1 MQSLNVKVPSST
13 GKMLA
18 ATIDRP
24 ESPAQ
29 AYAIFAHCFAGSR
42 HTPGASR
49 ISKRLTEHGIATL
62 RFDFPGL
69 GQSEGE
75 FKDTTFSQNVD
86 DIVAVAQWMEEH
98 FTAPQLIM
106 GHSLGG
112 AATLKA
118 ATRPELKDMV
128 KCVATVGAPFDPA
141 HSVLH
146 YADKI
151 GEADANGSVPVIL
164 GGRELVI
171 SREFLEDL
179 AVTNPETY
187 LPTMRKPLLLVHSP
201 IDVTVGIDN
210 AQTIFQ
216 LTRYPKS
223 LMALDKA
230 DHLLTRSGTAQRAA
244 DIIGSWAQQYIV
256 PEFVPEETG
265 DSNAISYAA
274 RGTKYGDVVR
284 TSNTAITTDRAKN
297 AGGKGQ
303 GVTST
308 GLYMSALAASSSQA
322 VREAAKGM
330 PLDDVR
336 IEITHGQGNEFVRE
350 ITLYGDLTDEQ
361 AETLRAAGAAST
373 VDGYVAANQIETTVA
388 VASVAER
395 RAANKAAGKAHVA
408 AGNLVGKRERKAR
421 AGK

>member
-13 GKMLA
+13 GTMLA

-24 ESPAQ
+24 DAPAQ

-42 HTPGASR
+42 HTPAASR

-75 FKDTTFSQNVD
+75 FKDTSFTQNVD
-86 DIVAVAQWMEEH
+86 DIVAVAQWMDEH

-112 AATLKA
+112 AATLQA
-118 ATRPELKDMV
+118 ATRPELKKMI
-128 KCVATVGAPFDPA
+128 KCVATIGAPFDPA

-151 GEADANGSVPVIL
+151 GEADTNGSVPVML
-164 GGRELVI
+164 GGRELII

-187 LPTMRKPLLLVHSP
+187 LPKLRKPLLLVHSP
-201 IDVTVGIDN
+201 TDVTVGIDN

-230 DHLLTRSGTAQRAA
+230 DHLLTREGTAQRAA
-244 DIIGSWAQQYIV
+244 DIIGSWARQYIV
-256 PEFVPEETG
+256 PEFIAEDTG
-265 DSNAISYAA
+265 DTNAISYTA

-284 TSNTAITTDRAKN
+284 TSGRAITTDRPKN
-297 AGGKGQ
+297 SGGKGQ
-303 GVTST
+303 GVTTT
-308 GLYMSALAASSSQA
+308 GLFMSALATSCSQA

-330 PLDDVR
+330 SLDDVR
-336 IEITHGQGNEFVRE
+336 VEVTHNGDGTFTRE
-350 ITLYGDLTDEQ
+350 ITLYGDLTPAQ

-373 VDGYVAANQIETTVA
+373 VDGYLATNDVATTVSTA
-388 VASVAER
+388 TIAER
-395 RAANKAAGKAHVA
+395 RANNRAAGKAHIS
-408 AGNLVGKRERKAR
+408 KR
-421 AGK
+421 

>member
-1 MQSLNVKVPSST
+1 MKSLNLKVPSST
-13 GKMLA
+13 GLTLT
-18 ATIDRP
+18 ATMDRP
-24 ESPAQ
+24 DGPAK

-69 GQSEGE
+69 GQSEGD
-75 FKDTTFSQNVD
+75 FAQTSFSQNVD
-86 DIVAVAQWMEEH
+86 DIVAVAQWMDTH

-112 AATLKA
+112 AAVLKA
-118 ATRPELKDMV
+118 ATRPELKKML
-128 KCVATVGAPFDPA
+128 KMVATVGAPFDPA

-151 GEADANGSVPVIL
+151 GEADANGSVHVTL

-171 SREFLEDL
+171 SRHFLEDL
-179 AVTNPETY
+179 AETNPEEY
-187 LPTMRKPLLLVHSP
+187 LGKVRKPLLLVHSP

-230 DHLLTRSGTAQRAA
+230 DHLLTRQGTAQRAA

-256 PEFVPEETG
+256 PEFTPEPTG
-265 DSNAISYAA
+265 DSNAISYSA

-284 TSNTAITTDRAKN
+284 TSGREITTDRAKN

-308 GLYMSALAASSSQA
+308 GLFMSALAVSCSQA
-322 VREAAKGM
+322 IRIAAKGM

-336 IEITHGQGNEFVRE
+336 VEVTHDADTTFTRH
-350 ITLYGDLTDEQ
+350 ITLYGDLTGEQ
-361 AETLRAAGAAST
+361 VETLRAAGAAST
-373 VDGYVAANQIETTVA
+373 VDGYVAAGDITTTVDTA
-388 VASVAER
+388 TVEQR
-395 RAANKAAGKAHVA
+395 
-408 AGNLVGKRERKAR
+408 RERDR
-421 AGK
+421 QR

>member
-1 MQSLNVKVPSST
+1 MKSLNLKVPSST
-13 GKMLA
+13 GLQLA
-18 ATIDRP
+18 ATMDRP
-24 ESPAQ
+24 DGPAK

-75 FKDTTFSQNVD
+75 FADTSFSQNVD
-86 DIVAVAQWMEEH
+86 DIVAVAQWMDEH

-112 AATLKA
+112 AAVLKA
-118 ATRPELKDMV
+118 ATRPELKKML
-128 KCVATVGAPFDPA
+128 KMVATVGAPFDPA

-151 GEADANGSVPVIL
+151 GEADANGSVHVTL

-171 SREFLEDL
+171 SRHFLEDL
-179 AVTNPETY
+179 AETNPEEY
-187 LPTMRKPLLLVHSP
+187 LGKVRKPLLVVHSP

-230 DHLLTRSGTAQRAA
+230 DHLLTRQGTAQRAA

-256 PEFVPEETG
+256 PEFTPEPTG
-265 DSNAISYAA
+265 DSNAISYSA

-284 TSNTAITTDRAKN
+284 TSGREITTDRAKN

-308 GLYMSALAASSSQA
+308 GLFMSALAVSCSQA
-322 VREAAKGM
+322 IRIAAKGM

-336 IEITHGQGNEFVRE
+336 VEVTHDADTTFTRH
-350 ITLYGDLTDEQ
+350 ITLYGDLTNEQ
-361 AETLRAAGAAST
+361 VETLRAAGAAST
-373 VDGYVAANQIETTVA
+373 VDGYVAANDITTTVDTA
-388 VASVAER
+388 TVEQR
-395 RAANKAAGKAHVA
+395 
-408 AGNLVGKRERKAR
+408 RERDKQR
-421 AGK
+421 

>member
-1 MQSLNVKVPSST
+1 MNVTVPSSK
-13 GKMLA
+13 GHMMA
-18 ATIDRP
+18 GTIDRP
-24 ESPAQ
+24 DGPAET
-29 AYAIFAHCFAGSR
+29 YAIFAHCFAGSR

-75 FKDTTFSQNVD
+75 FRDTSFSENVD
-86 DIVAVAQWMEEH
+86 DIVAAALWMEEH
-98 FTAPQLIM
+98 YKAPQLLM

-118 ATRPELKDMV
+118 ATRPELKKMI
-128 KCVATVGAPFDPA
+128 KAVATVGAPFDPA

-151 GEADANGSVPVIL
+151 GDADRDGSVPVIL
-164 GGRELVI
+164 GGRELII

-187 LPTMRKPLLLVHSP
+187 LPTLRKPLLLVHSP

-216 LTRYPKS
+216 LARYPKS
-223 LMALDKA
+223 LMSLDKA
-230 DHLLTRSGTAQRAA
+230 DHLLTRQGTAQRAA
-244 DIIGSWAQQYIV
+244 DIIGSWAKQFIEPY
-256 PEFVPEETG
+256 FVPVETT
-265 DSNAISYAA
+265 DTNAVSYSA

-284 TSNTAITTDRAKN
+284 TSNRAITTDRSKN
-297 AGGKGQ
+297 TGGKGQ

-308 GLYMSALAASSSQA
+308 GLYMSALAVSCSQA

-330 PLDDVR
+330 KLDDVR
-336 IEITHGQGNEFVRE
+336 VEVNHNGDGTFTRT
-350 ITLYGDLTDEQ
+350 ITLYGDLSDEQ
-361 AETLRAAGAAST
+361 VETLRAAGAAST
-373 VDGYVAANQIETTVA
+373 VDGYVEKGEIATVA
-388 VASVAER
+388 ETASLERRRRQNKLHRAER
-395 RAANKAAGKAHVA
+395 LGK
-408 AGNLVGKRERKAR
+408 
-421 AGK
+421 

>member
-1 MQSLNVKVPSST
+1 MQSLNVQVPSST
-13 GKMLA
+13 GTMLA

-24 ESPAQ
+24 DAPAQ

-75 FKDTTFSQNVD
+75 FAETSFSQNVD

-118 ATRPELKDMV
+118 ATRPELKKMI

-151 GEADANGSVPVIL
+151 GEADAHGQVPVVL
-164 GGRELVI
+164 GGRELII
-171 SREFLEDL
+171 SRGFLEDL
-179 AVTNPETY
+179 ADTNPETY
-187 LPTMRKPLLLVHSP
+187 LPTLRKPLLLVHSP
-201 IDVTVGIDN
+201 IDTTVGIDN

-230 DHLLTRSGTAQRAA
+230 DHLLTRQGTAQRAA
-244 DIIGSWAQQYIV
+244 DIIGSWAQQYIM
-256 PEFVPEETG
+256 PEFVPEVTG
-265 DSNAISYAA
+265 DSNAISYTA
-274 RGTKYGDVVR
+274 RGTKFGDVVR
-284 TSNTAITTDRAKN
+284 TSGQAITTDRTKN
-297 AGGKGQ
+297 DGGKGQ
-303 GVTST
+303 GVTTT
-308 GLYMSALAASSSQA
+308 GLFMSALAASSSQA
-322 VREAAKGM
+322 VRQAAKGM
-330 PLDDVR
+330 KLDDVR
-336 IEITHGQGNEFVRE
+336 VEVTHRPDNTFTRE
-350 ITLYGDLTDEQ
+350 ITLYGELTDEQ
-361 AETLRAAGAAST
+361 AEQLRRAGAAST
-373 VDGYVAANQIETTVA
+373 VDGYVASSEVATTVRTA
-388 VASVAER
+388 TIAER
-395 RAANKAAGKAHVA
+395 RAQNRASGTAHISA
-408 AGNLVGKRERKAR
+408 KRV
-421 AGK
+421 

>member
-1 MQSLNVKVPSST
+1 MKSLNLKVPSST
-13 GKMLA
+13 GLQLA
-18 ATIDRP
+18 ATMDRP
-24 ESPAQ
+24 DGPAK

-75 FKDTTFSQNVD
+75 FAETSFSQNVD

-112 AATLKA
+112 AAVLKA
-118 ATRPELKDMV
+118 ATRPELKKML
-128 KCVATVGAPFDPA
+128 KMVATVGAPFDPA

-151 GEADANGSVPVIL
+151 GEADANGSVHVTL

-171 SREFLEDL
+171 SRHFLEDL
-179 AVTNPETY
+179 AETNPEEY
-187 LPTMRKPLLLVHSP
+187 LGKVRKPLLVVHSP

-230 DHLLTRSGTAQRAA
+230 DHLLTRQGTAQRAA

-256 PEFVPEETG
+256 PEFTPEPTG
-265 DSNAISYAA
+265 DSNAISYSA

-284 TSNTAITTDRAKN
+284 TSGREITTDRAKN

-308 GLYMSALAASSSQA
+308 GLFMSALAVSCSQA
-322 VREAAKGM
+322 IRIAAKGM

-336 IEITHGQGNEFVRE
+336 VEVTHDADTTFTRH

-361 AETLRAAGAAST
+361 VEALRAAGAAST
-373 VDGYVAANQIETTVA
+373 VDGYVAANDITTTVDTA
-388 VASVAER
+388 TVEQR
-395 RAANKAAGKAHVA
+395 
-408 AGNLVGKRERKAR
+408 RERDKQR
-421 AGK
+421 

>member
-1 MQSLNVKVPSST
+1 MKSLNLKVPSST
-13 GKMLA
+13 GLQLA
-18 ATIDRP
+18 ATMDRP
-24 ESPAQ
+24 DGPAK

-75 FKDTTFSQNVD
+75 FAETSFSQNVD

-112 AATLKA
+112 AAVLKA
-118 ATRPELKDMV
+118 ATRPELKKML
-128 KCVATVGAPFDPA
+128 KMVATVGAPFDPA

-151 GEADANGSVPVIL
+151 GEADANGSVHVTL

-171 SREFLEDL
+171 SRHFLEDL
-179 AVTNPETY
+179 AETNPEEY
-187 LPTMRKPLLLVHSP
+187 LGKVRKPLLVVHSP

-230 DHLLTRSGTAQRAA
+230 DHLLTRQGTAQRAA

-256 PEFVPEETG
+256 PEFTPESTG
-265 DSNAISYAA
+265 DSNAISYSA

-284 TSNTAITTDRAKN
+284 TSGREITTDRAKN

-308 GLYMSALAASSSQA
+308 GLFMSALAVSCSQA
-322 VREAAKGM
+322 IRIAAKGM

-336 IEITHGQGNEFVRE
+336 VEVTHDADTTFTRH
-350 ITLYGDLTDEQ
+350 ITLYGDLTDDQ
-361 AETLRAAGAAST
+361 VETLRAAGAAST
-373 VDGYVAANQIETTVA
+373 VDGYVAANDITTTVDTA
-388 VASVAER
+388 TVEQR
-395 RAANKAAGKAHVA
+395 
-408 AGNLVGKRERKAR
+408 RERDKQR
-421 AGK
+421 

>member
-1 MQSLNVKVPSST
+1 MKSLNLKVPSST
-13 GKMLA
+13 GLQLA
-18 ATIDRP
+18 ATMDRP
-24 ESPAQ
+24 DGPAK

-75 FKDTTFSQNVD
+75 FAETSFSQNVD

-112 AATLKA
+112 AAVLKA
-118 ATRPELKDMV
+118 ATRPELKKML
-128 KCVATVGAPFDPA
+128 KMVATVGAPFDPA

-151 GEADANGSVPVIL
+151 GEADSNGSVHVTL

-171 SREFLEDL
+171 SRNFLEDL
-179 AVTNPETY
+179 AETNPEEY
-187 LPTMRKPLLLVHSP
+187 LGKVRKPLLVVHSP

-230 DHLLTRSGTAQRAA
+230 DHLLTRQGTAQRAA

-256 PEFVPEETG
+256 PEFTPEPTG
-265 DSNAISYAA
+265 DSNAISYSA

-284 TSNTAITTDRAKN
+284 TSGREITTDRAKN
-297 AGGKGQ
+297 ADGKGQ

-308 GLYMSALAASSSQA
+308 GLFMSALAVSCSQA
-322 VREAAKGM
+322 IRIAAKGM

-336 IEITHGQGNEFVRE
+336 VEVTHDADTTFTRH

-361 AETLRAAGAAST
+361 VETLRAAGAAST
-373 VDGYVAANQIETTVA
+373 VDGYVAANDITTTVDTA
-388 VASVAER
+388 TVEQR
-395 RAANKAAGKAHVA
+395 
-408 AGNLVGKRERKAR
+408 RERDKQR
-421 AGK
+421 

>member
-1 MQSLNVKVPSST
+1 MKSLNLKVPSST
-13 GKMLA
+13 GLQLA
-18 ATIDRP
+18 ATMDRP
-24 ESPAQ
+24 DGPAK

-75 FKDTTFSQNVD
+75 FAETSFSQNVD

-112 AATLKA
+112 AAVLKA
-118 ATRPELKDMV
+118 ATRPELKKML
-128 KCVATVGAPFDPA
+128 KMVATVGAPFDPA

-151 GEADANGSVPVIL
+151 GEADANGSVHVTL

-171 SREFLEDL
+171 SRHFLEDL
-179 AVTNPETY
+179 AETNPEEY
-187 LPTMRKPLLLVHSP
+187 LGKVRKPLLVVHSP

-230 DHLLTRSGTAQRAA
+230 DHLLTRQGTAQRAA

-256 PEFVPEETG
+256 PEFTPEPTG
-265 DSNAISYAA
+265 DSNAISYSA

-284 TSNTAITTDRAKN
+284 TSGREITTDRAKN

-308 GLYMSALAASSSQA
+308 GLFMSALAVSCSQA
-322 VREAAKGM
+322 IRIAAKGM

-336 IEITHGQGNEFVRE
+336 VEVTHDADTTFTRH

-361 AETLRAAGAAST
+361 VETLRTAGAAST
-373 VDGYVAANQIETTVA
+373 VDGYVTANDITTTVDTA
-388 VASVAER
+388 TVEQR
-395 RAANKAAGKAHVA
+395 
-408 AGNLVGKRERKAR
+408 RERDKQR
-421 AGK
+421 

>member
-1 MQSLNVKVPSST
+1 MKSLNLKVPSST
-13 GKMLA
+13 GLQLA
-18 ATIDRP
+18 ATMDRP
-24 ESPAQ
+24 DEPAK

-75 FKDTTFSQNVD
+75 FAETSFSQNVD

-112 AATLKA
+112 AAVLKA
-118 ATRPELKDMV
+118 ATRPELKKML
-128 KCVATVGAPFDPA
+128 KMVATVGAPFDPA

-151 GEADANGSVPVIL
+151 GEADANGSVHVTL

-171 SREFLEDL
+171 SRHFLEDL
-179 AVTNPETY
+179 AETNPEEY
-187 LPTMRKPLLLVHSP
+187 LGKVRKPLLVVHSP

-230 DHLLTRSGTAQRAA
+230 DHLLTRQGTAQRAA

-256 PEFVPEETG
+256 PEFTPEPTG
-265 DSNAISYAA
+265 DSNAISYSA

-284 TSNTAITTDRAKN
+284 TSGREITTDRAKN

-308 GLYMSALAASSSQA
+308 GLFMSALAVSCSQA
-322 VREAAKGM
+322 IRIAAKGM

-336 IEITHGQGNEFVRE
+336 VEVTHDADTTFTRH

-361 AETLRAAGAAST
+361 VETLRAAGAAST
-373 VDGYVAANQIETTVA
+373 VDGYVAANDITTTVDTA
-388 VASVAER
+388 TVEQR
-395 RAANKAAGKAHVA
+395 
-408 AGNLVGKRERKAR
+408 RERDKQR
-421 AGK
+421 

>member
-1 MQSLNVKVPSST
+1 MKSLNLKIPSST
-13 GKMLA
+13 GVELA
-18 ATIDRP
+18 ATMDRP
-24 ESPAQ
+24 DGPAK

-75 FKDTTFSQNVD
+75 FAETSFSQNVD
-86 DIVAVAQWMEEH
+86 DIVAVAQWMDEH

-118 ATRPELKDMV
+118 ATRPELKKML
-128 KCVATVGAPFDPA
+128 KMVATVGAPFDPA

-151 GEADANGSVPVIL
+151 GEADRNGSVHVTL
-164 GGRELVI
+164 GGRDLVI
-171 SREFLEDL
+171 SRHFLEDL
-179 AVTNPETY
+179 AETNPEEY
-187 LPTMRKPLLLVHSP
+187 LGKIRKPLLLVHSP

-210 AQTIFQ
+210 AQSIFQ

-230 DHLLTRSGTAQRAA
+230 DHLLTRQGTAQRAA

-256 PEFVPEETG
+256 PEFTPEPTG
-265 DSNAISYAA
+265 DSNAISYSA

-284 TSNTAITTDRAKN
+284 TSNREITTDRAKN

-308 GLYMSALAASSSQA
+308 GLFMSALAASCSQA
-322 VREAAKGM
+322 IRSAAKGM
-330 PLDDVR
+330 KLDDVR
-336 IEITHGQGNEFVRE
+336 VEVTHDADTTFTRH

-361 AETLRAAGAAST
+361 VQTLRAAGAAST
-373 VDGYVAANQIETTVA
+373 VDGYIAAGDITTTVDTA
-388 VASVAER
+388 TVEQR
-395 RAANKAAGKAHVA
+395 
-408 AGNLVGKRERKAR
+408 RERDKQR
-421 AGK
+421 

>member
-1 MQSLNVKVPSST
+1 MKSLNLKIPSST
-13 GKMLA
+13 GVELA
-18 ATIDRP
+18 ATMDRP
-24 ESPAQ
+24 DGPAK

-49 ISKRLTEHGIATL
+49 ISKRLTEHGIATV

-69 GQSEGE
+69 GQSKGE
-75 FKDTTFSQNVD
+75 FAETSFNQNVD
-86 DIVAVAQWMEEH
+86 DIVAVAQWMEENY
-98 FTAPQLIM
+98 TAPQLIM

-118 ATRPELKDMV
+118 ATRPELKKML
-128 KCVATVGAPFDPA
+128 KMVATVGAPFDPA

-151 GEADANGSVPVIL
+151 GEADRSGSVHVTL
-164 GGRELVI
+164 GGRDLVI
-171 SREFLEDL
+171 SRHFLEDL
-179 AVTNPETY
+179 AETNPEEY
-187 LPTMRKPLLLVHSP
+187 LGKIRKPLLLVHSP

-210 AQTIFQ
+210 AQSIFQ

-230 DHLLTRSGTAQRAA
+230 DHLLTRQGTAQRAA

-256 PEFVPEETG
+256 PEFTPESTG
-265 DSNAISYAA
+265 DSNAISYSA

-284 TSNTAITTDRAKN
+284 TSGREITTDRAKN

-308 GLYMSALAASSSQA
+308 GLFMSALAVSCSQA
-322 VREAAKGM
+322 IRIAAKGM

-336 IEITHGQGNEFVRE
+336 VEVTHDADTTFTRH
-350 ITLYGDLTDEQ
+350 ITLYGDLTDDQ
-361 AETLRAAGAAST
+361 VETLRAAGAAST
-373 VDGYVAANQIETTVA
+373 VDGYVAANDITTTVDTA
-388 VASVAER
+388 TVEQR
-395 RAANKAAGKAHVA
+395 REHDKQ
-408 AGNLVGKRERKAR
+408 R
-421 AGK
+421 

>member
-1 MQSLNVKVPSST
+1 MKSLNLKVPSST
-13 GKMLA
+13 GLTLA
-18 ATIDRP
+18 ATMDRP
-24 ESPAQ
+24 DGPAK

-69 GQSEGE
+69 GQSEGD
-75 FKDTTFSQNVD
+75 FAQTSFSQNVD
-86 DIVAVAQWMEEH
+86 DIVAVAQWMEKH

-112 AATLKA
+112 AAVLKA
-118 ATRPELKDMV
+118 ATRPELKKML
-128 KCVATVGAPFDPA
+128 KMVATVGAPFDPA

-151 GEADANGSVPVIL
+151 GEADTNGSVHVTL

-171 SREFLEDL
+171 SRHFLEDL
-179 AVTNPETY
+179 AETNPEEY
-187 LPTMRKPLLLVHSP
+187 LGKVRKPLLVVHSP

-230 DHLLTRSGTAQRAA
+230 DHLLTRQGTAQRAA

-256 PEFVPEETG
+256 PEFTPEPTG
-265 DSNAISYAA
+265 DSNAISYSA

-284 TSNTAITTDRAKN
+284 TSGREITTDRAKN

-308 GLYMSALAASSSQA
+308 GLFMSALAVSCSQA
-322 VREAAKGM
+322 IRIAAKGM

-336 IEITHGQGNEFVRE
+336 VEVTHDADTTFTRH

-361 AETLRAAGAAST
+361 VETLRAAGAAST
-373 VDGYVAANQIETTVA
+373 VDGYVAAGDITTTVDTA
-388 VASVAER
+388 TVEQR
-395 RAANKAAGKAHVA
+395 
-408 AGNLVGKRERKAR
+408 RERDR
-421 AGK
+421 QR

>member
-1 MQSLNVKVPSST
+1 MLSMNVTVPSSK
-13 GKMLA
+13 GHMMA
-18 ATIDRP
+18 GTIDRP
-24 ESPAQ
+24 DGPAET
-29 AYAIFAHCFAGSR
+29 YAIFAHCFAGSR

-75 FKDTTFSQNVD
+75 FRDTSFSENVD
-86 DIVAVAQWMEEH
+86 DIVAAALWMEEH
-98 FTAPQLIM
+98 YKAPQLLM

-118 ATRPELKDMV
+118 ATRPELKKMI
-128 KCVATVGAPFDPA
+128 KAVATVGAPFDPA

-151 GEADANGSVPVIL
+151 GDADRDGSVPVIL
-164 GGRELVI
+164 GGRELII

-187 LPTMRKPLLLVHSP
+187 LPTLRKPLLLVHSP

-216 LTRYPKS
+216 LARYPKS
-223 LMALDKA
+223 LMSLDKA
-230 DHLLTRSGTAQRAA
+230 DHLLTRQGTAQRAA
-244 DIIGSWAQQYIV
+244 DIIGSWAKQFIEPY
-256 PEFVPEETG
+256 FVPVETT
-265 DSNAISYAA
+265 DTNAVSYSA

-284 TSNTAITTDRAKN
+284 TSNRAITTDRSKN
-297 AGGKGQ
+297 TGGKGQ

-308 GLYMSALAASSSQA
+308 GLYMSALAVSCSQA

-330 PLDDVR
+330 KLDDVR
-336 IEITHGQGNEFVRE
+336 VEVNHNGDGTFTRT
-350 ITLYGDLTDEQ
+350 ITLYGDLSDEQ
-361 AETLRAAGAAST
+361 VETLRAAGAAST
-373 VDGYVAANQIETTVA
+373 VDGYVEKGEIATVA
-388 VASVAER
+388 ETASLERRRRQNKLHRAER
-395 RAANKAAGKAHVA
+395 LGK
-408 AGNLVGKRERKAR
+408 
-421 AGK
+421 

>member
-1 MQSLNVKVPSST
+1 MQSLNVQVPSST
-13 GKMLA
+13 GTMLA

-24 ESPAQ
+24 DAPAQ

-75 FKDTTFSQNVD
+75 FAETSFSQNAD

-118 ATRPELKDMV
+118 ATRPELKKMI

-151 GEADANGSVPVIL
+151 GEADAHGQVPVVL
-164 GGRELVI
+164 GGRELII
-171 SREFLEDL
+171 SRGFLEDL
-179 AVTNPETY
+179 ADTNPETY
-187 LPTMRKPLLLVHSP
+187 LPTLRKPLLLVHSP
-201 IDVTVGIDN
+201 IDTTVGIDN

-230 DHLLTRSGTAQRAA
+230 DHLLTRQGTAQRAA

-256 PEFVPEETG
+256 PEFVPEVTG
-265 DSNAISYAA
+265 DSNAISYTA
-274 RGTKYGDVVR
+274 RGTKFGDVVR
-284 TSNTAITTDRAKN
+284 TSGQAITTDRTKN
-297 AGGKGQ
+297 DGGKGQ
-303 GVTST
+303 GVTTT
-308 GLYMSALAASSSQA
+308 GLFMSALAASSSQA
-322 VREAAKGM
+322 VRQAAKGM
-330 PLDDVR
+330 KLDDVR
-336 IEITHGQGNEFVRE
+336 VEVTHRPDNTFTRE
-350 ITLYGDLTDEQ
+350 ITLYGELTDEQ
-361 AETLRAAGAAST
+361 AEQLRRAGAAST
-373 VDGYVAANQIETTVA
+373 VDGYVASSEVATTVRTA
-388 VASVAER
+388 TIAER
-395 RAANKAAGKAHVA
+395 RAQNRASGTAHISA
-408 AGNLVGKRERKAR
+408 KRV
-421 AGK
+421 

>member
-1 MQSLNVKVPSST
+1 MNVMVPSSK
-13 GKMLA
+13 GHMMA
-18 ATIDRP
+18 GTIDRP
-24 ESPAQ
+24 DGPAE

-49 ISKRLTEHGIATL
+49 IAKRLTEHGIATL

-75 FKDTTFSQNVD
+75 FRDTSFSENVD
-86 DIVAVAQWMEEH
+86 DIVAAALWMEENYK
-98 FTAPQLIM
+98 APQLLM

-118 ATRPELKDMV
+118 ATRPELKKMI
-128 KCVATVGAPFDPA
+128 KAVATVGAPFDPA

-151 GEADANGSVPVIL
+151 GEADRDGSVPVIL
-164 GGRELVI
+164 GGRELII

-187 LPTMRKPLLLVHSP
+187 LPTLRKPLLLVHSP

-216 LTRYPKS
+216 LARYPKS
-223 LMALDKA
+223 LMSLDKA
-230 DHLLTRSGTAQRAA
+230 DHLLTRQGTAQRAA
-244 DIIGSWAQQYIV
+244 DIIGSWAKQYIQ
-256 PEFVPEETG
+256 PDFVPVETT
-265 DSNAISYAA
+265 DTNAVSYSA

-284 TSNTAITTDRAKN
+284 TSNRAITTDRSKN
-297 AGGKGQ
+297 TGGKGQ

-308 GLYMSALAASSSQA
+308 GLYMSALAVSCSQA

-330 PLDDVR
+330 KLDDVR
-336 IEITHGQGNEFVRE
+336 VEVNHNGDGTFTRQ

-361 AETLRAAGAAST
+361 VETLRAAGAAST
-373 VDGYVAANQIETTVA
+373 VDGYVEKGDIDTVA
-388 VASVAER
+388 ETASLERRRRQNKLHRAER
-395 RAANKAAGKAHVA
+395 LGK
-408 AGNLVGKRERKAR
+408 
-421 AGK
+421 

>member
-265 DSNAISYAA
+265 DSNAISYTA

-284 TSNTAITTDRAKN
+284 TSNTAINTDRAKN

-322 VREAAKGM
+322 IREAAKGM

-336 IEITHGQGNEFVRE
+336 IEITHGAGNEFVRE
-350 ITLYGDLTDEQ
+350 ITLYGDLTAEQ
-361 AETLRAAGAAST
+361 AQTLRAAGAAST
-373 VDGYVAANQIETTVA
+373 VDGYVAANEMETVVKVA
-388 VASVAER
+388 TIAER

-408 AGNLVGKRERKAR
+408 AGTLASKRERKAS

>member
-1 MQSLNVKVPSST
+1 MLSLNVQVPSST
-13 GKMLA
+13 GKMMA
-18 ATIDRP
+18 GTIDRP
-24 ESPAQ
+24 DAPAQ

-75 FKDTTFSQNVD
+75 FAETSFTQNVD
-86 DIVAVAQWMEEH
+86 DIVAAALWMQEN

-112 AATLKA
+112 AATLQA
-118 ATRPELKDMV
+118 ATRPELKKMI
-128 KCVATVGAPFDPA
+128 KAVATVGAPFDPA

-151 GEADANGSVPVIL
+151 GEADANGSVPVVL

-179 AVTNPETY
+179 ADTNPETY
-187 LPTMRKPLLLVHSP
+187 LPKLRKPLLLLHSP

-230 DHLLTRSGTAQRAA
+230 DHLLTRSGSAQRAA
-244 DIIGSWAQQYIV
+244 DIIASWAQQYIE
-256 PEFVPEETG
+256 PEFAPEATG
-265 DSNAISYAA
+265 DTNAISYTA

-284 TSNTAITTDRAKN
+284 TSDRAITTDRAKN

-308 GLYMSALAASSSQA
+308 GLYMSALAVSCSQA

-330 PLDDVR
+330 KLDDVR
-336 IEITHGQGNEFVRE
+336 VEVSHRGDGTFTRE
-350 ITLYGDLTDEQ
+350 ITLYGDLTDAEAEQ
-361 AETLRAAGAAST
+361 LRAAGAAST
-373 VDGYVAANQIETTVA
+373 VDGYVAKGDIDTTVRTA
-388 VASVAER
+388 TVAER
-395 RAANKAAGKAHVA
+395 RAANKASGTAHMSA
-408 AGNLVGKRERKAR
+408 AKRR
-421 AGK
+421 